1 MEAGGHY
8 RSLVQKQEHSLESG
22 GEALSRTGSEG
33 NNLATVDSS
42 SNLMALKS
50 FKEKTQLKFNSVR
63 FAYPTRPS
71 KPILD
76 KFTLNVK
83 QGEVSKLC

>member
-22 GEALSRTGSEG
+22 GDALSRTGSEG

-42 SNLMALKS
+42 SNLMAL
-50 FKEKTQLKFNSVR
+50 
-63 FAYPTRPS
+63 
-71 KPILD
+71 
-76 KFTLNVK
+76 
-83 QGEVSKLC
+83 